1 MNIPRSFSLAAQY
14 VLDQWIPPALRDTKW
29 VMGGLMRIVLGRNA
43 RHYLD
48 FKNQA
53 FALSDPEFA
62 DVYCQINDAS
72 PLQGETDLNER
83 CAEKILENL
92 RGATVLEAGCGRG
105 YLAGRMARTHEVT
118 ATDIVLDESAVARYP
133 DVDFTAANVEAL
145 PFPDRSFDTVVC
157 THTLEHVQNLQQA
170 IGELR
175 RVARERVIIVV
186 PRQRPYKYGFNLHIH
201 FFPYT
206 WSLQGY
212 LGYRE
217 NAVICNLG
225 DWYYHE
231 DVEQLTPDPTGSA
244 GNNENVRIASA
255 RQPA

>member
-1 MNIPRSFSLAAQY
+1 
-14 VLDQWIPPALRDTKW
+14 
-29 VMGGLMRIVLGRNA
+29 MRIVLGRKA

-48 FKNQA
+48 FKNRA

-62 DVYCQINDAS
+62 GVYCLVNGAS
-72 PLQGETDLNER
+72 HLQGETDLNER

-92 RGATVLEAGCGRG
+92 RGRTVLEAGCGRG

-133 DVDFTAANVEAL
+133 GVEFIAANVEDL

-201 FFPYT
+201 FFPYA
-206 WSLQGY
+206 WSLQGH

-217 NAVICNLG
+217 DAVICNLG

-231 DVEQLTPDPTGSA
+231 DVNMASLP
-244 GNNENVRIASA
+244 SA
-255 RQPA
+255 RSAHAKA

>member
-1 MNIPRSFSLAAQY
+1 
-14 VLDQWIPPALRDTKW
+14 
-29 VMGGLMRIVLGRNA
+29 MRIVIGRKA

-62 DVYCQINDAS
+62 DVYCRVSEAS
-72 PLQGETDLNER
+72 PLQGETDLNKR
-83 CAEKILENL
+83 CTEKILASL
-92 RGATVLEAGCGRG
+92 RGRTVLEAGCGRG

-118 ATDIVLDESAVARYP
+118 ATDIVLDQSAVARYP
-133 DVDFTAANVEAL
+133 DVDFVAANVEDL
-145 PFPDRSFDTVVC
+145 PFPDKSFDTVVC

-186 PRQRPYKYGFNLHIH
+186 PKQRPYKYGFNLHIH
-201 FFPYT
+201 FFPYA
-206 WSLQGY
+206 WSLQGH
-212 LGYRE
+212 LGHRE

-225 DWYYHE
+225 DWYYQE
-231 DVEQLTPDPTGSA
+231 DVEAVTFP
-244 GNNENVRIASA
+244 SA
-255 RQPA
+255 RSARERLTEQSLSDSGTGE

>member
-1 MNIPRSFSLAAQY
+1 MNTPRSFSLAVQH
-14 VLDQWIPPALRDTKW
+14 VLDQWIPPALRDARW
-29 VMGGLMRIVLGRNA
+29 VIGGLMRIVLGRKA
-43 RHYLD
+43 RYYLD

-62 DVYCQINDAS
+62 GVYCLVNDSS
-72 PLQGETDLNER
+72 PLQGETDLNAR

-92 RGATVLEAGCGRG
+92 RGRTVLEAGCGRG
-105 YLAGRMARTHEVT
+105 YLAGRMARTQQVT

-133 DVDFTAANVEAL
+133 DVDFITANVEDL

-175 RVARERVIIVV
+175 RVARQRVIIVV

-201 FFPYT
+201 FFPYA
-206 WSLQGY
+206 WSLQGH
-212 LGYRE
+212 LGYRQ
-217 NAVICNLG
+217 NAVISNLG

-231 DVEQLTPDPTGSA
+231 DVDVVSFPTARSARESSTEQLGRDAA
-244 GNNENVRIASA
+244 GR
-255 RQPA
+255 

>member
-1 MNIPRSFSLAAQY
+1 MNIPRSFSLAVQH
-14 VLDQWIPPALRDTKW
+14 VLDQWIPPAIRDAKW
-29 VMGGLMRIVLGRNA
+29 VMGGLMKIVLGRKA
-43 RHYLD
+43 VYYLD

-53 FALSDPEFA
+53 FMLSDPEFA
-62 DVYCQINDAS
+62 GVYSQINDSS
-72 PLQGETDLNER
+72 PLQGETDLNDR

-92 RGATVLEAGCGRG
+92 RGTTVLEAGCGRG

-118 ATDIVLDESAVARYP
+118 ATDIVLDEGALARHP
-133 DVDFTAANVEAL
+133 DVEFIAANVEDL

-175 RVARERVIIVV
+175 RIARERVIIVV

-201 FFPYT
+201 FFPYA
-206 WSLQGY
+206 WSLQGH

-231 DVEQLTPDPTGSA
+231 DVDRTAIP
-244 GNNENVRIASA
+244 SA
-255 RQPA
+255 RRGQVFHSN

>member
-1 MNIPRSFSLAAQY
+1 
-14 VLDQWIPPALRDTKW
+14 
-29 VMGGLMRIVLGRNA
+29 
-43 RHYLD
+43 
-48 FKNQA
+48 
-53 FALSDPEFA
+53 
-62 DVYCQINDAS
+62 
-72 PLQGETDLNER
+72 
-83 CAEKILENL
+83 
-92 RGATVLEAGCGRG
+92 
-105 YLAGRMARTHEVT
+105 VT

-133 DVDFTAANVEAL
+133 DVNFTAANVEDL

-175 RVARERVIIVV
+175 RVARRRVIIVV

-201 FFPYT
+201 FFPYA

-231 DVEQLTPDPTGSA
+231 DVERVTSPPARASFDGSA
-244 GNNENVRIASA
+244 GRIPSGRGHA
-255 RQPA
+255 RVEAE